1 MGDRC
6 GKAVGGPLYRSA
18 YVCAV
23 VYVMFRAW
31 STSGRR
37 TADLVHHLKKCGPP
51 TTAME
56 HVRTRRSPD
65 HCDGSPDHCDGSPD
79 DPDSGR
85 NTGKK

>member
-37 TADLVHHLKKCGPP
+37 TADLVHHLKIAVPRRP
-51 TTAME
+51 RWVP
-56 HVRTRRSPD
+56 VRTRR
-65 HCDGSPDHCDGSPD
+65 SPDHCDGSPD